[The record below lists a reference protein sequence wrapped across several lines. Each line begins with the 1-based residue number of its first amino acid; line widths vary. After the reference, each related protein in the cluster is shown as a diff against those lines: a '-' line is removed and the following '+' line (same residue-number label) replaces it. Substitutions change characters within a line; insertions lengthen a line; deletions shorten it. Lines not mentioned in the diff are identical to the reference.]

1 MIHSALN
8 TATFHALAD
17 PQRFQMVELLR
28 RQPLTVGEIAA
39 RLELRQ
45 PQTSKHL
52 RVLSDAGVIT
62 VQASA
67 NRRICSLRPEAF
79 QELDDW
85 LANFQQIWE
94 ERFDNL
100 DDYLTRIQAE
110 QPDTPTETPLSKG
123 ETP

>member
-1 MIHSALN
+1 
-8 TATFHALAD
+8 
-17 PQRFQMVELLR
+17 MVELLR
-28 RQPLTVGEIAA
+28 QRPLTVGEIAA
-39 RLELRQ
+39 CLELRQ

-52 RVLSDAGVIT
+52 RVLSDAGVIE

-67 NRRICSLRPEAF
+67 NRRVCSLRPEAF

-85 LANFQQIWE
+85 LGRYRQLWE

-100 DDYLTRIQAE
+100 EDYLHKIQ
-110 QPDTPTETPLSKG
+110 QPDAATPDETSSTTG

>member
-1 MIHSALN
+1 MNIETLQ
-8 TATFHALAD
+8 ALAD

-28 RQPLTVGEIAA
+28 QQPLTVGEIAA
-39 RLELRQ
+39 RLDLRQ

-52 RVLSDAGVIT
+52 RVLSDAGVIE

-85 LANFQQIWE
+85 LGRYRELWE

-100 DDYLTRIQAE
+100 EDYLHKIQ
-110 QPDTPTETPLSKG
+110 QPDATTPDETAPRKG

>member
-1 MIHSALN
+1 MN

-28 RQPLTVGEIAA
+28 QEPLTVGEIAV
-39 RLELRQ
+39 RLNMRQ

-52 RVLSDAGVIT
+52 RVLSDAGVID

-67 NRRICSLRPEAF
+67 NRRICHLRPEAF
-79 QELDDW
+79 RELDDW
-85 LANFQQIWE
+85 LARYRQLWQ

-100 DDYLTRIQAE
+100 DNYPQQLQE
-110 QPDTPTETPLSKG
+110 QKPDALSAKSAPQTG
-123 ETP
+123 EKT

>member
-1 MIHSALN
+1 MN

-28 RQPLTVGEIAA
+28 RESLTVGEIAS
-39 RLELRQ
+39 RLNMRQ

-52 RVLSDAGVIT
+52 RVLSDAGVID

-67 NRRICSLRPEAF
+67 NRRICHLRPEAF
-79 QELDDW
+79 RELDDW
-85 LANFQQIWE
+85 LARYRQLWE

-100 DDYLTRIQAE
+100 DDYLQQLQE
-110 QPDTPTETPLSKG
+110 QQPDAPASEPSPKTG

>member
-1 MIHSALN
+1 MN

-28 RQPLTVGEIAA
+28 QEPLTVGEIAV
-39 RLELRQ
+39 RLNMRQ

-52 RVLSDAGVIT
+52 RVLSDAGIID

-67 NRRICSLRPEAF
+67 NRRICHLRPEAF
-79 QELDDW
+79 RELDDW
-85 LANFQQIWE
+85 LARYRQLWQ

-100 DDYLTRIQAE
+100 DDYLQKLQE
-110 QPDTPTETPLSKG
+110 PQPQDAPSTESG
-123 ETP
+123 DIS